1 MCPLEK
7 AFFPETRLLAE
18 KRQGAS
24 ELLSLNSR
32 ESQSHCTDFSPLSGK
47 SGGKQ
52 HAKGKQKGCYQQ
64 GKAFDLKIEIKFEDR
79 KDNLLFM
86 S

>member
-47 SGGKQ
+47 SGDKQ
-52 HAKGKQKGCYQQ
+52 HVKGKQKGCYQQ
-64 GKAFDLKIEIKFEDR
+64 GKVFVLKIEFEDR